1 MKSIMTKKAL
11 VIVAASLVIA
21 LVISIMPGG
30 FLVSA
35 AELSRAEAREIAL
48 EELKKE
54 NIIVDDEE
62 VRVGRPT
69 LDENDEFY
77 TVTIKTK
84 DNDYILKINAT
95 NKDGEV
101 LEVVE
106 KSVKTGKEVVL
117 KDVDKDDKK
126 DDEKEVAKE
135 PGFDSFNEFENLVED
150 RTPNRV
156 IDIDDE
162 DYIEHGEDKPTPE
175 AELNEV
181 LRDAKKAAI
190 TEFKDAENKV
200 EAKEAFKDAKD
211 VIKEVKKNTQELMKD
226 NKKPVE
232 DDDDDDKDEDI
243 PLIKNARISEKEAL
257 AIALKSKN
265 LNVENIIEKTLTIE
279 LDDDNPPA
287 YKINFEYKNG
297 NDIEEYEFV
306 IHAQNGKILEF
317 EMEVIE
323 TKKSNSKN
331 DDKNNDKN
339 DDKKE
344 DNNKNNNS
352 NNGKGKNK

>member
-21 LVISIMPGG
+21 LVISIIPGG

-135 PGFDSFNEFENLVED
+135 PGFDSFNEFYNKKNPTTSSDMVSL
-150 RTPNRV
+150 
-156 IDIDDE
+156 DE
-162 DYIEHGEDKPTPE
+162 DDNDNKYLDEDDYTSHGEVKPTPE

-190 TEFKDAENKV
+190 TEFKDVENKV

-211 VIKEVKKNTQELMKD
+211 VIKEVKKNTQEDIKED
-226 NKKPVE
+226 KKSNEKPLVNN
-232 DDDDDDKDEDI
+232 DK
-243 PLIKNARISEKEAL
+243 ISEDEAM
-257 AIALKSKN
+257 AIALKSIKVNINNKN
-265 LNVENIIEKTLTIE
+265 QLEKVTNQEIDF
-279 LDDDNPPA
+279 DDDNPPA
-287 YKINFEYKNG
+287 YEIKFEYEGKK
-297 NDIEEYEFV
+297 YEFL
-306 IHAQNGKILEF
+306 IHAQTGKILDFVE
-317 EMEVIE
+317 EPLQIRE
-323 TKKSNSKN
+323 
-331 DDKNNDKN
+331 NN
-339 DDKKE
+339 KE
-344 DNNKNNNS
+344 KEKEKEENENKENNGNNNKNKNS
-352 NNGKGKNK
+352 NNGKGNK